1 MTMQTD
7 VSSATATGT
16 GTMVSQG
23 TRIKGI
29 LLTTTGSAGSVVF
42 RDGGASGATKMT
54 LNTPGVAEMFNALLP
69 AEGVVFRT
77 DVHVT
82 ITDVA
87 SVTIFHG

>member
-1 MTMQTD
+1 MVMQTD

-29 LLTTTGSAGSVVF
+29 LLTTTTTPGTVTL
-42 RDGGASGATKMT
+42 RDGGATGTTKMT

-69 AEGVVFRT
+69 AEGVLFRT

-82 ITDVA
+82 VADVA
-87 SVTIFHG
+87 SVTIFYG